1 MNNEQYQGNGL
12 PNINPVLSGST
23 PQSTNSSNSGFSNSN
38 TNNISNNNFTN
49 MNSTNDI
56 LNMQPVASSEL
67 VSNNNGNMINQ
78 NNSVNNN
85 FVSSSS
91 PSNIIGVQPVTLES
105 NNQISLTDVN
115 NSNQLPS
122 SATTTNENNINMF
135 GFSTSN
141 EGTNSVRKMP
151 EMKDTSSNL
160 QSSNTN
166 YNSFDIGLT
175 QSNFNS
181 GTQDKNNTGIQT
193 IVPNN
198 LNNITNDTHNI
209 NDVAAKNNS
218 ATVINDINLVVPPKN
233 DSNDV
238 VGVSEYLKYIV
249 IFSIPI
255 VGLVVLF
262 KKAFSNKTENPNIK
276 NFAKAKLILLIIMFI
291 LGGVISFLASSA
303 ISSSINNARQSDGT
317 TSYYSN

>member
-12 PNINPVLSGST
+12 PNINPILLGST
-23 PQSTNSSNSGFSNSN
+23 SQSTNSSNSGFSNSN

-56 LNMQPVASSEL
+56 LNMQPVTSSEL

-151 EMKDTSSNL
+151 EMKDTNSNL

-218 ATVINDINLVVPPKN
+218 ATAINDINLGVPPKN

-262 KKAFSNKTENPNIK
+262 KKAFSNKAENPNIK
-276 NFAKAKLILLIIMFI
+276 NFAKAQLILLIIMFI
-291 LGGVISFLASSA
+291 LGGVISFLA
-303 ISSSINNARQSDGT
+303 
-317 TSYYSN
+317 